1 MAYKVSK
8 ACKVLRVTKGFQG
21 LKVQMDVHSI
31 LTLPTLIMQQVVDS
45 VKQTLTKPLL
55 GCTLTLIQQIAEI
68 LLTIAGRDGKVMM
81 APMGYQVNQEQMEER
96 LMFTLLILIM
106 RMVLV

>member
-1 MAYKVSK
+1 M
-8 ACKVLRVTKGFQG
+8 L
-21 LKVQMDVHSI
+21 I
-31 LTLPTLIMQQVVDS
+31 TLLAEDS

-68 LLTIAGRDGKVMM
+68 LLTIAGRDGKVVM
-81 APMGYQVNQEQMEER
+81 ASMDYQVNQEQMEER
-96 LMFTLLILIM
+96 LMFTLLILTM